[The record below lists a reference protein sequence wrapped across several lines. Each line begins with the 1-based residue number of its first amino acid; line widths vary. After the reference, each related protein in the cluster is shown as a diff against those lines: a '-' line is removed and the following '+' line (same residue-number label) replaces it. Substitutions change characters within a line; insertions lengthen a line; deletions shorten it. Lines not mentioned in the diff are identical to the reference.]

1 MYQIIF
7 GGDAMFGRL
16 FNEKL
21 DKMEVNDYK
30 NIFGNL
36 LQKLNESDLVIVNL
50 ETILQILKKKINT
63 QIKFLIIN
71 YQVDLAIF

>member
-36 LQKLNESDLVIVNL
+36 Y
-50 ETILQILKKKINT
+50 KKT
-63 QIKFLIIN
+63 
-71 YQVDLAIF
+71 

>member
-7 GGDAMFGRL
+7 GGAAMLGRL

-21 DKMEVNDYK
+21 DKMEVSDYK

-36 LQKLNESDLVIVNL
+36 KLIR
-50 ETILQILKKKINT
+50 KKK
-63 QIKFLIIN
+63 
-71 YQVDLAIF
+71 